1 MVCAVVSFSVINQH
15 LDFSFNRDRY
25 GLMYVFFA
33 LLGWGGIV
41 RNNRRQTGGDAA
53 NDKLG

>member
-1 MVCAVVSFSVINQH
+1 VINQH

-33 LLGWGGIV
+33 LLGWGGV
-41 RNNRRQTGGDAA
+41 LTSGRRSEIYKAEV
-53 NDKLG
+53 